1 MNKIGWCLPQNAF
14 NLTPGWYVKSIQFW
28 YSDGILKL
36 NVKKDPSYDL
46 GIKMSGQAQFF
57 SAYQQVLKIIEA
69 KEKNGKIEKDI
80 EKWISLNW

>member
-1 MNKIGWCLPQNAF
+1 
-14 NLTPGWYVKSIQFW
+14 
-28 YSDGILKL
+28 
-36 NVKKDPSYDL
+36 VKKDPSYDL

-80 EKWISLNW
+80 EK